1 MLRVLGSSQKHRW
14 RGTALAA
21 GAGCTAILGYE
32 TWRRRPVLLADSSTS
47 TGSWTGR
54 STVVSNEAIGH
65 GKQRDGL
72 PSQDP
77 SPPRQ
82 TELHQPPEK
91 VEPDPA
97 EQSSRQISALWQ
109 SVKAFDL
116 SRIGERITEYVVPSW
131 AKALPGLVTKLQNE
145 LSMAPWSLAWE
156 IWENAHDPE
165 INPEIIWDA
174 NVRISND
181 LPIEEKD
188 FLEKRRPQVAKALA
202 RYLDLPEAD
211 VLPEDVPVIAMCGS
225 GGGLRALVAGT
236 SSYFSAQQAGLFDCT
251 TYTAGVS
258 GSCWLQT
265 LYYSSIG
272 KTSHANLI
280 EHFKRRLNVHIAFPP
295 AALSLMSQAPTNKF
309 LLSGLV
315 EKFRGVPDSD
325 FGLVDIY
332 GMLLAARLMVPSRDL
347 DVSDWDLK
355 ISNQRYFI
363 DQGHQPLPIY
373 TAVRHEMPL
382 KEYDAR
388 EGPKKLKGQAEDPW
402 FQWFEWTPY
411 EFFCEE
417 FSAGIPT
424 WAVGREFSAGR
435 SVWRDNGLAL
445 PELRIPLMMVSTP
458 SQGFDGI
465 VRFDLRLWRR
475 ASGDRPSARPYRTTI
490 KRSSPC
496 SRAAGSVA

>member
-1 MLRVLGSSQKHRW
+1 MQ
-14 RGTALAA
+14 
-21 GAGCTAILGYE
+21 CE
-32 TWRRRPVLLADSSTS
+32 
-47 TGSWTGR
+47 
-54 STVVSNEAIGH
+54 
-65 GKQRDGL
+65 
-72 PSQDP
+72 
-77 SPPRQ
+77 
-82 TELHQPPEK
+82 
-91 VEPDPA
+91 
-97 EQSSRQISALWQ
+97 
-109 SVKAFDL
+109 
-116 SRIGERITEYVVPSW
+116 
-131 AKALPGLVTKLQNE
+131 
-145 LSMAPWSLAWE
+145 
-156 IWENAHDPE
+156 
-165 INPEIIWDA
+165 
-174 NVRISND
+174 
-181 LPIEEKD
+181 
-188 FLEKRRPQVAKALA
+188 
-202 RYLDLPEAD
+202 
-211 VLPEDVPVIAMCGS
+211 
-225 GGGLRALVAGT
+225 
-236 SSYFSAQQAGLFDCT
+236 SY
-251 TYTAGVS
+251 
-258 GSCWLQT
+258 
-265 LYYSSIG
+265 
-272 KTSHANLI
+272 NLI

-424 WAVGREFSAGR
+424 WAVGREFSAGC

>member
-1 MLRVLGSSQKHRW
+1 MHRVLRSSRRHQW
-14 RGTALAA
+14 RGAALAA
-21 GAGCTAILGYE
+21 GAGCTAILGFE
-32 TWRRRPVLLADSSTS
+32 TWRRRPLLLADSSTS
-47 TGSWTGR
+47 TRIWTGR
-54 STVVSNEAIGH
+54 TTVVSDELH
-65 GKQRDGL
+65 RPGKEHYGT

-82 TELHQPPEK
+82 TELHQPPKTAEK
-91 VEPDPA
+91 TPA
-97 EQSSRQISALWQ
+97 EKSSQQISAVWQ

-116 SRIGERITEYVVPSW
+116 SRISERITDYVVPSW

-145 LSMAPWSLAWE
+145 LSMAPQSLAWE
-156 IWENAHDPE
+156 VWEEAHDPQ
-165 INPEIIWDA
+165 INPEVIWDA

-181 LPIEEKD
+181 LPIEEQD
-188 FLEKRRPQVAKALA
+188 FLQKRRPQVAKALA
-202 RYLDLPEAD
+202 RYLDVPESE

-236 SSYFSAQQAGLFDCT
+236 SSYLSAQQAGLFDCT

-272 KTSHANLI
+272 KTRHANLI

-332 GMLLAARLMVPSRDL
+332 GMLLAARLMVPSGEL
-347 DVSDWDLK
+347 NVSDWDLK
-355 ISNQRYFI
+355 ISNQRYFV

-373 TAVRHEMPL
+373 TAVRHELPL
-382 KEYDAR
+382 EDHDTR
-388 EGPKKLKGQAEDPW
+388 EGPKKVKAKAEEPW

-424 WAVGREFSAGR
+424 WALGRQFSAGR
-435 SVWRDNGLAL
+435 SVWRENGLAL
-445 PELRIPLMMVSTP
+445 PELRVPLMMVSAANVGTSHGMTDASCP
-458 SQGFDGI
+458 GHLGFSL
-465 VRFDLRLWRR
+465 LRHPL
-475 ASGDRPSARPYRTTI
+475 ALL
-490 KRSSPC
+490 
-496 SRAAGSVA
+496 